1 MFFPTSAVFCFFNS
15 GCGKLILSYQ
25 ILLAMKTLNK
35 LSALGLV
42 LLTFLTFNA
51 SAQTGEI
58 RGYVTDS
65 ITGKAIDGVTVSVID
80 RGNPKVTLTDA
91 TGFYSIKPLNP
102 GTYNVAF
109 TYFGTKPKEIQGI
122 PVSAEGMY
130 FLDQAMMAGI
140 STGTVVVKAGEYKP
154 IDMRKDPGVVSIPA
168 IDIIRNGT
176 GRDINSNLIAYV
188 PTVKPVD
195 RAGKQ
200 LSIAGSRPDATQ
212 YYVDG
217 VKIIG
222 ELNIP
227 QTGIEEITV
236 ISGGLPAK
244 YGDTTSGVVL
254 ITTKSF
260 R

>member
-15 GCGKLILSYQ
+15 RCGKLILSYQ

-42 LLTFLTFNA
+42 LLTFLTFKA
-51 SAQTGEI
+51 AAQTGEI

-65 ITGKAIDGVTVSVID
+65 ITGAPQADVIVTIMD
-80 RGNPKVTLTDA
+80 RGNQKISVTDEK
-91 TGFYSIKPLNP
+91 GYYSFKPINP
-102 GTYNVAF
+102 GTYNLVF
-109 TYFGTKPKEIQGI
+109 TVFGKKPFEVQGI
-122 PVSAEGMY
+122 SVSAEGLV
-130 FLDQAMMAGI
+130 FHDQQISAGLF
-140 STGTVVVKAGEYKP
+140 TGEVVVKPGEYKP
-154 IDMRKDPGVVSIPA
+154 IDMRKDPGITTITSV
-168 IDIIRNGT
+168 DITRNPS
-176 GRDINSNLIAYV
+176 GRGPNEALTAYAPRV
-188 PTVKPVD
+188 FSTD
-195 RAGKQ
+195 RGGKQ
-200 LSIAGSRPDATQ
+200 LSLSGSRPDATQ

-227 QTGIEEITV
+227 QVGIEEVTL